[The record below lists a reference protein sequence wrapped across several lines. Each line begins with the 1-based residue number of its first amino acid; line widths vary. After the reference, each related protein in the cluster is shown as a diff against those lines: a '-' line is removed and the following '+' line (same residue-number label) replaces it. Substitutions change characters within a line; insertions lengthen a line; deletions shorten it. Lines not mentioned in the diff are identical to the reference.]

1 MTFLLT
7 AALVAFSLSGLAK
20 LAIFL
25 AILGVLVIF
34 HEFGHFALA
43 KRAGV
48 TVTNFAIGFGPTL
61 VHFDRGGTRYAVN
74 LLPLGGYCKMAG
86 EDEAD
91 TPALGPGN
99 FQHKPLGARF
109 AIIGAGPV
117 FNFILAAIIF
127 AFIGVALGLPTGYTN
142 VVGQAQPG
150 RPAARA
156 GIGVGDEIVALN
168 GQPVRS
174 GQEMIDYIHARPD
187 QVIAVSVRHHGI
199 VRQLRIRTIAVTQE
213 GKREG
218 IFGFSPLPAVQRAS
232 FVQGVTWGFAM
243 VYQTVVSQVAGIYQA
258 ISRRDSSVVAGPV
271 GIAHVVSDAESLG
284 AFWVLN
290 IAGMLSVVLGLFNL
304 LPLPAL
310 DGGRIAF
317 LVVELL
323 RGRPVSPEKEG
334 LVHLTGFALLMVLFV
349 FITYHDIVQWV
360 NGKGAL

>member
-1 MTFLLT
+1 
-7 AALVAFSLSGLAK
+7 
-20 LAIFL
+20 
-25 AILGVLVIF
+25 
-34 HEFGHFALA
+34 
-43 KRAGV
+43 
-48 TVTNFAIGFGPTL
+48 
-61 VHFDRGGTRYAVN
+61 
-74 LLPLGGYCKMAG
+74 
-86 EDEAD
+86 
-91 TPALGPGN
+91 
-99 FQHKPLGARF
+99 
-109 AIIGAGPV
+109 
-117 FNFILAAIIF
+117 
-127 AFIGVALGLPTGYTN
+127 
-142 VVGQAQPG
+142 
-150 RPAARA
+150 
-156 GIGVGDEIVALN
+156 
-168 GQPVRS
+168 
-174 GQEMIDYIHARPD
+174 
-187 QVIAVSVRHHGI
+187 
-199 VRQLRIRTIAVTQE
+199 
-213 GKREG
+213 
-218 IFGFSPLPAVQRAS
+218 
-232 FVQGVTWGFAM
+232 M